1 MELIYDNA
9 RLRQPQLREFAFHA
23 ACIATVA
30 ETVNDL
36 ADLLV
41 DLPPDAPLFPD
52 FTTPWPWDVDPMA
65 VARSLV
71 QASRDAA
78 AQKLRHRLA
87 SGCSAMMPGGSC
99 ASQVDNSPSGPA
111 STPTARFSRHDA
123 AKKIAPLSPASG

>member
-87 SGCSAMMPGGSC
+87 SGCSAMMPAGRARRRWTTPPAVQLRRRRRGS
-99 ASQVDNSPSGPA
+99 AVMM
-111 STPTARFSRHDA
+111 RR
-123 AKKIAPLSPASG
+123 KK